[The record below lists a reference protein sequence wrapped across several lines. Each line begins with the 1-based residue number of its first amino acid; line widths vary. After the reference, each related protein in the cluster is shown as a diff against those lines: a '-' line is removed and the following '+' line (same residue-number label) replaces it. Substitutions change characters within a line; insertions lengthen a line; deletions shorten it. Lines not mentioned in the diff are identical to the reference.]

1 MAVKK
6 PNAAADPDV
15 RHDDLE
21 YNPAIEPKKAKA
33 WLNLLTES
41 EKVFEK
47 WHDHCDKIDK
57 QYASLERLSNMA
69 RDKEYQIFWAN
80 CEVLKPSI
88 YAKPPVPVVVPKFK
102 DRRAVPQ
109 AASELLERCTV
120 VAFDLTR
127 INDVMMLLRD
137 DVALVGRG
145 VPWCRYEAK
154 KDTTGYYSTERV
166 CIDFKHRRDFL
177 HSISRCWQE
186 VTWVA
191 AASYLTRGEARKRF
205 HDSSGDTYQEADY
218 KVDRDTKEVG
228 GADKRERAKFWEIW
242 HKSERR
248 VVWVGEGC
256 EDILDEDDPH
266 LDLQNFFPCPKP
278 AYGTCQR
285 NSLVPVPDVLQYKD
299 QLEEVNL
306 LTGRIHALSDALE
319 AKGFYPAGG
328 AEISDAVQAA
338 IKMKT
343 PGRMLVPISNWAAF
357 GGSKEVI
364 IWLPIDMI
372 AQTITALV
380 ALRKQVI
387 DDVYQIIGL
396 SDIMR
401 GQTDPQETLGAQE
414 LKTDY
419 GSTRVRDKQSEL
431 VRVARDLA
439 EIVAEIITEKFS
451 PVTMIEMSQ
460 TQLPTQQMVQRQ
472 IQQVVE
478 QMQQHHQ
485 QALTM
490 IQQPQIQQMAQQ
502 NPEQAQQLQQQF
514 QQMQQAAS
522 GTIIKL
528 QEKPTIEQVLEFLKD
543 NRTKSFVLD
552 IETDSTIQAD
562 ENAEKQ
568 RRSEFVGVLGGLLPQ
583 LAQMIAA
590 QPQCATFCGELL
602 KFATAPFRAGRS
614 LDGAI
619 DDLVAQME
627 QQGSQNQTDNNPA
640 QINAKTALQ
649 IEQMKD
655 KRQRDKDQMDQA
667 MTAAELKQKDDH
679 KKMEL
684 FNAQRI
690 EQMRLSTKQGDQ
702 QAKVQV
708 QNQKAMESREAH
720 QMQMLEGQQDMQINR
735 EKAEADI
742 QKSIASRAQMAEKM
756 QQQRAQAQF
765 KMTQPQRPVM
775 PGG

>member
-1 MAVKK
+1 
-6 PNAAADPDV
+6 
-15 RHDDLE
+15 
-21 YNPAIEPKKAKA
+21 
-33 WLNLLTES
+33 
-41 EKVFEK
+41 
-47 WHDHCDKIDK
+47 
-57 QYASLERLSNMA
+57 
-69 RDKEYQIFWAN
+69 
-80 CEVLKPSI
+80 
-88 YAKPPVPVVVPKFK
+88 
-102 DRRAVPQ
+102 
-109 AASELLERCTV
+109 
-120 VAFDLTR
+120 LTR
-127 INDVMMLLRD
+127 V
-137 DVALVGRG
+137 
-145 VPWCRYEAK
+145 
-154 KDTTGYYSTERV
+154 
-166 CIDFKHRRDFL
+166 
-177 HSISRCWQE
+177 
-186 VTWVA
+186 
-191 AASYLTRGEARKRF
+191 EARKRF
-205 HDSSGDTYQEADY
+205 YESSGDAYQEADY

-460 TQLPTQQMVQRQ
+460 TQLPTKQMVQRQ

>member
-1 MAVKK
+1 
-6 PNAAADPDV
+6 
-15 RHDDLE
+15 
-21 YNPAIEPKKAKA
+21 
-33 WLNLLTES
+33 
-41 EKVFEK
+41 
-47 WHDHCDKIDK
+47 
-57 QYASLERLSNMA
+57 
-69 RDKEYQIFWAN
+69 
-80 CEVLKPSI
+80 
-88 YAKPPVPVVVPKFK
+88 
-102 DRRAVPQ
+102 
-109 AASELLERCTV
+109 
-120 VAFDLTR
+120 
-127 INDVMMLLRD
+127 
-137 DVALVGRG
+137 
-145 VPWCRYEAK
+145 
-154 KDTTGYYSTERV
+154 
-166 CIDFKHRRDFL
+166 
-177 HSISRCWQE
+177 
-186 VTWVA
+186 
-191 AASYLTRGEARKRF
+191 
-205 HDSSGDTYQEADY
+205 
-218 KVDRDTKEVG
+218 
-228 GADKRERAKFWEIW
+228 
-242 HKSERR
+242 
-248 VVWVGEGC
+248 
-256 EDILDEDDPH
+256 
-266 LDLQNFFPCPKP
+266 
-278 AYGTCQR
+278 
-285 NSLVPVPDVLQYKD
+285 
-299 QLEEVNL
+299 
-306 LTGRIHALSDALE
+306 
-319 AKGFYPAGG
+319 
-328 AEISDAVQAA
+328 
-338 IKMKT
+338 
-343 PGRMLVPISNWAAF
+343 
-357 GGSKEVI
+357 
-364 IWLPIDMI
+364 
-372 AQTITALV
+372 
-380 ALRKQVI
+380 
-387 DDVYQIIGL
+387 
-396 SDIMR
+396 
-401 GQTDPQETLGAQE
+401 
-414 LKTDY
+414 
-419 GSTRVRDKQSEL
+419 
-431 VRVARDLA
+431 
-439 EIVAEIITEKFS
+439 
-451 PVTMIEMSQ
+451 MIEMSQ

-667 MTAAELKQKDDH
+667 MQAAELKQKDDH

>member
-1 MAVKK
+1 
-6 PNAAADPDV
+6 
-15 RHDDLE
+15 
-21 YNPAIEPKKAKA
+21 
-33 WLNLLTES
+33 
-41 EKVFEK
+41 
-47 WHDHCDKIDK
+47 
-57 QYASLERLSNMA
+57 
-69 RDKEYQIFWAN
+69 
-80 CEVLKPSI
+80 
-88 YAKPPVPVVVPKFK
+88 
-102 DRRAVPQ
+102 
-109 AASELLERCTV
+109 
-120 VAFDLTR
+120 
-127 INDVMMLLRD
+127 
-137 DVALVGRG
+137 
-145 VPWCRYEAK
+145 
-154 KDTTGYYSTERV
+154 
-166 CIDFKHRRDFL
+166 
-177 HSISRCWQE
+177 
-186 VTWVA
+186 
-191 AASYLTRGEARKRF
+191 
-205 HDSSGDTYQEADY
+205 
-218 KVDRDTKEVG
+218 
-228 GADKRERAKFWEIW
+228 
-242 HKSERR
+242 
-248 VVWVGEGC
+248 
-256 EDILDEDDPH
+256 
-266 LDLQNFFPCPKP
+266 
-278 AYGTCQR
+278 
-285 NSLVPVPDVLQYKD
+285 
-299 QLEEVNL
+299 
-306 LTGRIHALSDALE
+306 
-319 AKGFYPAGG
+319 
-328 AEISDAVQAA
+328 
-338 IKMKT
+338 
-343 PGRMLVPISNWAAF
+343 
-357 GGSKEVI
+357 
-364 IWLPIDMI
+364 MI

-667 MTAAELKQKDDH
+667 MQAAELKQKDDH

>member
-1 MAVKK
+1 M
-6 PNAAADPDV
+6 
-15 RHDDLE
+15 
-21 YNPAIEPKKAKA
+21 
-33 WLNLLTES
+33 
-41 EKVFEK
+41 
-47 WHDHCDKIDK
+47 
-57 QYASLERLSNMA
+57 
-69 RDKEYQIFWAN
+69 
-80 CEVLKPSI
+80 
-88 YAKPPVPVVVPKFK
+88 
-102 DRRAVPQ
+102 
-109 AASELLERCTV
+109 
-120 VAFDLTR
+120 
-127 INDVMMLLRD
+127 
-137 DVALVGRG
+137 
-145 VPWCRYEAK
+145 
-154 KDTTGYYSTERV
+154 
-166 CIDFKHRRDFL
+166 
-177 HSISRCWQE
+177 
-186 VTWVA
+186 
-191 AASYLTRGEARKRF
+191 
-205 HDSSGDTYQEADY
+205 
-218 KVDRDTKEVG
+218 
-228 GADKRERAKFWEIW
+228 
-242 HKSERR
+242 
-248 VVWVGEGC
+248 
-256 EDILDEDDPH
+256 
-266 LDLQNFFPCPKP
+266 
-278 AYGTCQR
+278 
-285 NSLVPVPDVLQYKD
+285 PDVLQYKD

-343 PGRMLVPISNWAAF
+343 PGRLLVPISNWAAF

-387 DDVYQIIGL
+387 EDIYQIIGL

-419 GSTRVRDKQSEL
+419 GSTRIRDKQSEL

-460 TQLPTQQMVQRQ
+460 TQLPTLQMVQRQ

-485 QALTM
+485 QALMM

-528 QEKPTIEQVLEFLKD
+528 KEKPTIEQVLEFLKD

-667 MTAAELKQKDDH
+667 MQAAELKQKDDH

>member
-1 MAVKK
+1 
-6 PNAAADPDV
+6 
-15 RHDDLE
+15 
-21 YNPAIEPKKAKA
+21 
-33 WLNLLTES
+33 
-41 EKVFEK
+41 
-47 WHDHCDKIDK
+47 
-57 QYASLERLSNMA
+57 MA

-137 DVALVGRG
+137 DVALIGRG

-205 HDSSGDTYQEADY
+205 YESSGDAYQEADY

-460 TQLPTQQMVQRQ
+460 TQLPTKQMVQRQ

>member
-21 YNPAIEPKKAKA
+21 YNPAIEPKKSKA

-47 WHDHCDKIDK
+47 WNDHCDKIDK

-102 DRRAVPQ
+102 DRRPVPQ

-177 HSISRCWQE
+177 HSISRCWYE

-205 HDSSGDTYQEADY
+205 YDSSGDAYQEADY

-242 HKSERR
+242 HKTERR

-266 LDLQNFFPCPKP
+266 LDLLNFFPCPKP

-338 IKMKT
+338 IKAKT

-419 GSTRVRDKQSEL
+419 GSTRVRDKQGEL

-472 IQQVVE
+472 IQQVIE
-478 QMQQHHQ
+478 QMQQHHNQAQ
-485 QALTM
+485 QM
-490 IQQPQIQQMAQQ
+490 IAQPQIQQMAQQ

-528 QEKPTIEQVLEFLKD
+528 QEKPTIEQVLAFLKD
-543 NRTKSFVLD
+543 QRTKAFVLD